1 MNILFSIADFIIHID
16 EHLGGIIQNYGF
28 QTYAILFIIIFC
40 ETGLVVFPFLPG
52 DSLIFAAS
60 AFAAIGKLKFW
71 VLYFIV
77 LLAAFLGDTVN
88 YEIGKKVG
96 KKLEKNP
103 NPKIIKKE
111 YLLKT
116 QHFFEKH
123 GGKSI
128 VIARF
133 VPIVRTFAPFVAG
146 SGKMHYLKFIKYN
159 LLGSILWVTLCTTA
173 GYFFGNIS
181 FIKKNFSLVIL
192 AIIFVS
198 LVPMAVGY
206 VISRKKTKNKENEN
220 NLLLKDEEIIE
231 KENK

>member
-1 MNILFSIADFIIHID
+1 MNILFKLVDFIIHID
-16 EHLGGIIQNYGF
+16 KHLGAIIQNYGF
-28 QTYAILFIIIFC
+28 ETYAILFVIIFC

-52 DSLIFAAS
+52 DSLIFAAA
-60 AFAAIGKLKFW
+60 AFAAIGSLNFG
-71 VLYFIV
+71 VLYFVV

-96 KKLEKNP
+96 KKLENNP
-103 NPKIIKKE
+103 NPKLIKKE
-111 YLLKT
+111 YLVKT

-146 SGKMHYLKFIKYN
+146 SGKMHYTKFIRYN
-159 LLGSILWVTLCTTA
+159 LLGSILWVTLCTTT
-173 GYFFGNIS
+173 GYFFGNIP
-181 FIKKNFSLVIL
+181 FVRKNFSLVIL

-198 LVPMAVGY
+198 LLPMVIGY
-206 VISRKKTKNKENEN
+206 ISSKKKGKNQENEN
-220 NLLLKDEEIIE
+220 KLLPDEEIIE
-231 KENK
+231 SEQDK